1 MPSAREHD
9 VMSVTPARRASR
21 SLLFQGK
28 GKTENRYGS
37 LIYFFFTGEWACAL
51 YHLSVSR
58 PQFIGGSNCIRWT
71 MQTTVYYT
79 AVRHKWKPQVI
90 TYSTMPSSFLCFLW
104 NTFSGLAFIPRWD
117 RTCQFPPSAET
128 RSFWPKNS
136 PPLVPERALWFVS
149 AGRHT
154 GTHVSGAHPKKN
166 KKMHISTCTVFWW
179 LSWFKDIYKIISSC
193 MIIITQSA

>member
-9 VMSVTPARRASR
+9 VMSITPARRASR

-37 LIYFFFTGEWACAL
+37 LIFFFFTGEWACAL

-128 RSFWPKNS
+128 RSFWPENS
-136 PPLVPERALWFVS
+136 PPWCQSVRCDLCQLEDTQAHTWV
-149 AGRHT
+149 GRT
-154 GTHVSGAHPKKN
+154 QKN
-166 KKMHISTCTVFWW
+166 KKKMHISTCTAFWW